1 MGVTRYVVVNISTDM
16 QNTHAQKVR
25 PLKNKTNHLLGLG
38 RTHLNPSVPE
48 AEELKLEVSL
58 GFIVTLSQEKKKN
71 KQTVIAT
78 RITKLIIHF

>member
-1 MGVTRYVVVNISTDM
+1 MVVNISTDM